1 MNKKGVFYTIKI
13 PKNPLNE
20 KFETDYYKNKML
32 LLRLFKLEIDNEI
45 TFFTFLDIKFY
56 RFGFTKTLIAGT

>member
-1 MNKKGVFYTIKI
+1 
-13 PKNPLNE
+13 
-20 KFETDYYKNKML
+20 ML